1 MKTHDDYLIEA
12 RAYCDAVNAALA
24 ATRGSAMA
32 VDKRL
37 QDAYDVWIKTGNK
50 SKAMAALRD
59 AWFASQADLQTLE
72 RAHEGALLYFVK
84 IKNDIKA
91 SIEKQVWSLDFV
103 GAETEQPQ
111 A

>member
-1 MKTHDDYLIEA
+1 MRTHEDYLIEA

-24 ATRGSAMA
+24 ATRGPAMA

-37 QDAYDVWIKTGNK
+37 QDAHDVWVKTGNE

-59 AWFASQADLQTLE
+59 AWLASQADLQALE
-72 RAHEGALLYFVK
+72 RAHEGALVDFVK

-91 SIEKQVWSLDFV
+91 LIERQVRPLDFV
-103 GAETEQPQ
+103 GSETEHSE